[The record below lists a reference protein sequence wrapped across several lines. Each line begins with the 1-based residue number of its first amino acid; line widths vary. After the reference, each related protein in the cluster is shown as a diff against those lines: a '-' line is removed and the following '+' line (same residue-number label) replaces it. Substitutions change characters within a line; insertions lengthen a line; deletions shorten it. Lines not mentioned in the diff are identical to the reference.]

1 MTITTSVASQND
13 KREFSRRP
21 ATSTHEAI
29 LTLAAGTALAGLGLW
44 RRGWLGTTFAA
55 AGSYLLYCGVR
66 DFQKP
71 YQARVRVGFTIAKDP
86 QEVYD
91 FASNPQNW
99 AKFMHAIQI
108 ESRGDGKSALTIGKP
123 AGIDLQ
129 SEIEITDQKPG
140 EYIAWASAEQV
151 FEHRGVIHFK
161 KAPGYRGTEV
171 AVAAEY
177 KAPAGPIA
185 RALASFVGW
194 SPEQVVRESLRHLKQ
209 FLEAGEIPTTTGQP
223 AGGRGVRGA
232 AMRVMFREGPSEDA
246 VEQTRMAGD

>member
-1 MTITTSVASQND
+1 MTITTRISSKYDD
-13 KREFSRRP
+13 KEFSRRP
-21 ATSTHEAI
+21 ATSTQEAI
-29 LTLAAGTALAGLGLW
+29 LTLAAGTALAAAGVW
-44 RRGWLGTTFAA
+44 RRGWLGTTLAA

-66 DFQKP
+66 DFHRP
-71 YQARVRVGFTIAKDP
+71 YQGRVRVGFTVAKQP

-99 AKFMHAIQI
+99 GKFMHAVQI
-108 ESRGDGKSALTIGKP
+108 ENRGQGRFALSIGKP

-129 SEIEITDQKPG
+129 SELEITDQKPG
-140 EYIAWASAEQV
+140 EYIAWASAERM

-161 KAPGYRGTEV
+161 KVPGDRGTEI

-194 SPEQVVRESLRHLKQ
+194 GPEQVVRESLRHLKQ
-209 FLEAGEIPTTTGQP
+209 LLEAGEIPTTAGQP